1 MALFLL
7 NSLEEHRDLSLEEWN
22 FRLIVQRNIAALLE
36 QQIIYWKQRGNIK
49 RATLGDKNTKFFH
62 AITT

>member
-49 RATLGDKNTKFFH
+49 
-62 AITT
+62 